1 MLGELLSMH
10 PDVAYWLEP
19 KYIWRF
25 GNPGAKHDVRSKE
38 EATGSVKNFIRKSFY
53 SFMYT
58 KGKARFAEKT
68 PSNVFR
74 IEFIKEVF
82 PEALFIH
89 LIRDGRDVV
98 LSAEKKWTSRPDR
111 TALVRRLRRMEI
123 PLAECPYYGF
133 SFLRDVFGRIVMP
146 SKGFIWGPQF
156 PGIHKY
162 RSENSVLRS
171 CARQWVESVEACQQA
186 FGSMAKEGVYELR
199 YETFL
204 EAPEAEMRSLLK
216 FLGLSEDC
224 VSDMFA
230 DFRSK
235 APKERSTDE
244 LAKLDSVSDLITD
257 KLRQLGY
264 S

>member
-1 MLGELLSMH
+1 MCSEFLLYKRCFLK
-10 PDVAYWLEP
+10 P
-19 KYIWRF
+19 R
-25 GNPGAKHDVRSKE
+25 
-38 EATGSVKNFIRKSFY
+38 
-53 SFMYT
+53 
-58 KGKARFAEKT
+58 
-68 PSNVFR
+68 
-74 IEFIKEVF
+74 
-82 PEALFIH
+82 FIH
-89 LIRDGRDVV
+89 IMRDGRDVV

-133 SFLRDVFGRIVMP
+133 SFLRDVFGRLVLP

-156 PGIHKY
+156 PGIQEY
-162 RSENSVLRS
+162 RSKNSVLRS

-186 FGSMAKEGVYELR
+186 FDSMAKEGVYELR

-204 EAPEAEMRSLLK
+204 EAPEAEMRSLLS
-216 FLGLSEDC
+216 FLGLSEDG
-224 VSDMFA
+224 VSDMLSG
-230 DFRSK
+230 FRSK
-235 APKERSTDE
+235 APKERSEEE